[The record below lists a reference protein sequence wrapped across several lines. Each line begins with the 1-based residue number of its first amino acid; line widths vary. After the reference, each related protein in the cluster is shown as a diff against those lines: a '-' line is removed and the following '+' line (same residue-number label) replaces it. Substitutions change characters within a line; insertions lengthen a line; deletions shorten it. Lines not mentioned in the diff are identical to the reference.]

1 MNNMAISIQ
10 DNDLPGLY
18 QIADSSSVK
27 EQKIYFNGIKLYLI
41 LLFVAASFAYFS
53 IAVSNA
59 FYKYVSAVLFLSNVF
74 LLIWLRSRKPDDIW
88 YNGRAVAESVK
99 TRAWRWMM
107 RAEPYNLGSNIENDR
122 ICFINDLRT
131 ILVQNESLVKKLGLE
146 TSIEIPVSSK
156 MQRVRELSLLE
167 RFNIYLNERINN
179 QLTWYTR
186 KAKFNK
192 KRTRLL
198 FWFTI
203 SFHALAILLLLLN
216 IAEPKYNFPIEAIA
230 VAAASVLTW
239 LQAKKYN
246 ELSSSYALAAH
257 EILLIKEEKKSVK
270 TEEEFSEYVLNCE
283 NAFSREHTQWYAR
296 KNE

>member
-1 MNNMAISIQ
+1 MNNMAIFIQ

-41 LLFVAASFAYFS
+41 LLLVAASFAYFS

-59 FYKYVSAVLFLSNVF
+59 IYKYVSAVLFLSNVF

-107 RAEPYNLGSNIENDR
+107 RAEPYNFSLNIENDR
-122 ICFINDLRT
+122 IFFIKDLKT

-146 TSIEIPVSSK
+146 SSIEIPVSSK

-192 KRTRLL
+192 KKTRLL
-198 FWFTI
+198 FWVTI
-203 SFHALAILLLLLN
+203 SFHGLAILL
-216 IAEPKYNFPIEAIA
+216 
-230 VAAASVLTW
+230 
-239 LQAKKYN
+239 
-246 ELSSSYALAAH
+246 
-257 EILLIKEEKKSVK
+257 
-270 TEEEFSEYVLNCE
+270 
-283 NAFSREHTQWYAR
+283 
-296 KNE
+296 